1 MSYAGMGAVIYR
13 STVGGGAP
21 AAGSPVAGSTNG
33 MPPSLVMTLKLVFAQ
48 AAKND
53 WGSDRATPTKLN
65 SISVLLG
72 AIRPNSSGL
81 IPAATVKSL
90 IDVGTLPL
98 YLRPYVDRFLSG
110 TTITKI
116 LSDISAGKYTPQV
129 LTTTPVNRTIFTAGG
144 STVRDAAN
152 AQAAAA
158 QKLADAQAAQAA
170 AALAAQQAQTAQDA
184 QAAADAAARANQ
196 AAADAAVAKA
206 AADAAAALAQQPAGT
221 QVQCTDGYFR
231 DASGLCVPNAAPP
244 GPPAQPDVSQ
254 VTPPPE
260 DISEAL
266 PNLMIDGS
274 GLTPPP
280 PGAQTPPPGTAL
292 PRWTQSAPL
301 GVGLKWWVLG
311 AAGVG
316 IAAIAYRSSNKVT
329 ANSRRRKRKRS

>member
-1 MSYAGMGAVIYR
+1 
-13 STVGGGAP
+13 
-21 AAGSPVAGSTNG
+21 

-98 YLRPYVDRFLSG
+98 YLRPYVDRYLSG

-116 LSDISAGKYTPQV
+116 LGDIDTGKYTPQV
-129 LTTTPVNRTIFTAGG
+129 LTTPPVNRTIFTAGG

-184 QAAADAAARANQ
+184 QAAADATARANQ
-196 AAADAAVAKA
+196 AAADAAIAKA
-206 AADAAAALAQQPAGT
+206 AADAAAALAAKAPGA
-221 QVQCTDGYFR
+221 QVECTDGYFR
-231 DASGLCVPNAAPP
+231 DASGLCVPNAAQP
-244 GPPAQPDVSQ
+244 GPAAQPDASV
-254 VTPPPE
+254 VYE
-260 DISEAL
+260 GARL
-266 PNLMIDGS
+266 PSADPGSAMIDGHGATRTCPDGS
-274 GLTPPP
+274 IVSLIGGTCPPTVAAP
-280 PGAQTPPPGTAL
+280 TGFMS
-292 PRWTQSAPL
+292 SAPL
-301 GVGLKWWVLG
+301 GGVGLKWWVLG
-311 AAGVG
+311 AAGLG

-329 ANSRRRKRKRS
+329 ANSRRRRKGKR